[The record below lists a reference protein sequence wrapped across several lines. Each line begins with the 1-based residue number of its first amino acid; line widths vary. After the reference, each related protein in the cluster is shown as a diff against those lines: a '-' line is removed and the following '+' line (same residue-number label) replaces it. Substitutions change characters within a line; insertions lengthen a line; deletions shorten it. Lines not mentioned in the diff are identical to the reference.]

1 MSIVL
6 APIAAIGRCLCGAL
20 ALLLLSHAA
29 PAQVSNVLVLY
40 SNNRLLPANVEVDRG
55 LRQTGAR
62 APTSQVEIFDEFLD
76 RPAFSGPEF
85 ERIFAAYLR
94 DKYAMRPPSAIVV
107 FGFPALDFLLRHRAE
122 LFTRVPVVHFAV
134 DEASLRSAKPLPAD
148 VVGVPVAY
156 DFVGT
161 IRLAL
166 RLHPRATRVVI
177 VTGTG
182 AGDRAWEARL
192 RPELTAAAMRATVEY
207 VAGLAHDDVL
217 RRVREL
223 GAADVVFTPGYFRD
237 GSGRLF
243 VPRETV
249 AQIAATSG
257 APVYGP
263 FATLG
268 TGVVGGRIPDYVE
281 IGRQAGSAINAV
293 LGGTPPAMLQLP
305 DSPLQVQLDWNQV
318 RRWGIDPALIPP
330 DALIQFKQPTL
341 WETYRI
347 QVLWIA
353 LVIALQAALIAA
365 LVVERRSRARTASA
379 LQESERRMSLAARA
393 AGLSVWAWD
402 VARDQFWT
410 SARFRQRKE
419 LPDRQ
424 PVHFGQVLDIVHPA
438 DRDGFNLA
446 VQRAASS
453 GGELDVEYRVIQPD
467 GGVRWFA
474 ARGSGTAEGSDRRLT
489 GVTLDITARKAAEL
503 QAATDRSAL
512 THLTRVSTLGQLSAS
527 IAHQLNQ
534 PLAAILGNAEVAAKM
549 VGQLHPDLAEVQ
561 AICEDIVKEDNRAA
575 AVIRRLTALYKRG
588 DVKLAPL
595 DLNELVS
602 ETLELVRS
610 EMLTRHVVVVAQLAA
625 SLSPV
630 DGDRVQLQQMLLNLV
645 LNAADAMS
653 DIETEQRRLVV
664 RTEIEGPNVRLDVVD
679 NGSGIP
685 PESLKDVFDAFWTT
699 KAGGT
704 GVGLTICQSIVT
716 AHRGRL
722 TVQNNPGAGACFSA
736 TWPLRHDE

>member
-1 MSIVL
+1 
-6 APIAAIGRCLCGAL
+6 
-20 ALLLLSHAA
+20 
-29 PAQVSNVLVLY
+29 
-40 SNNRLLPANVEVDRG
+40 
-55 LRQTGAR
+55 
-62 APTSQVEIFDEFLD
+62 
-76 RPAFSGPEF
+76 
-85 ERIFAAYLR
+85 
-94 DKYAMRPPSAIVV
+94 
-107 FGFPALDFLLRHRAE
+107 
-122 LFTRVPVVHFAV
+122 
-134 DEASLRSAKPLPAD
+134 
-148 VVGVPVAY
+148 
-156 DFVGT
+156 
-161 IRLAL
+161 
-166 RLHPRATRVVI
+166 
-177 VTGTG
+177 
-182 AGDRAWEARL
+182 
-192 RPELTAAAMRATVEY
+192 
-207 VAGLAHDDVL
+207 
-217 RRVREL
+217 
-223 GAADVVFTPGYFRD
+223 
-237 GSGRLF
+237 
-243 VPRETV
+243 
-249 AQIAATSG
+249 
-257 APVYGP
+257 
-263 FATLG
+263 
-268 TGVVGGRIPDYVE
+268 
-281 IGRQAGSAINAV
+281 
-293 LGGTPPAMLQLP
+293 MLQLP
-305 DSPLQVQLDWNQV
+305 DSPLRVQLDWNQV
-318 RRWGIDPALIPP
+318 QRWGIDPTLIPP
-330 DALIQFKQPTL
+330 DALIQFKRPTL

-347 QVLWIA
+347 QILWIT
-353 LVIALQAALIAA
+353 LVIALQAALITA
-365 LVVERRSRARTASA
+365 LLIERRSRQRTASA
-379 LQESERRMSLAARA
+379 LQESEERMGLAARA

-402 VARDQFWT
+402 VARDLFWT
-410 SARFRQRKE
+410 SARFRQRKD
-419 LPDRQ
+419 LPGGQ
-424 PVHFGQVLDIVHPA
+424 PVRFGQVIDIVHPA
-438 DRDGFNLA
+438 DRDSFNLA
-446 VQRAASS
+446 VQRAVSS
-453 GGELDVEYRVIQPD
+453 GSELDVEYRVIQPD
-467 GGVRWFA
+467 GEVRWFA
-474 ARGSGTAEGSDRRLT
+474 ARGSGTVNGSDRRLT
-489 GVTLDITARKAAEL
+489 GVTLDITSRKSAEL
-503 QAATDRSAL
+503 QAAKDRSAL